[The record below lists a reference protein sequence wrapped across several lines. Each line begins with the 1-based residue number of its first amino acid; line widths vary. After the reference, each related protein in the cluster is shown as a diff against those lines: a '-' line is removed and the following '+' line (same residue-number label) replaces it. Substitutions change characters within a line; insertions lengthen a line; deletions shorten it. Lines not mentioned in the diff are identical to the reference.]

1 MNKPTYRILIVDD
14 EERLLRVLRLGL
26 KRHGFDIHTAQNGQE
41 ALQELLTRDFDLILT
56 DIRMP
61 EMGGDEFVIELNRLD
76 YRIPVVVMTAY
87 ADVDSAV
94 KTLKHGAKEYIKKP
108 FSVDELLDVLMRVLK
123 DVEPAE
129 RPSAATLKDGMEVH
143 EKSLVEKA
151 LLKTG
156 NNKSKAAKL
165 LNISERSLFYKI
177 KKYNIP
183 G

>member
-1 MNKPTYRILIVDD
+1 
-14 EERLLRVLRLGL
+14 
-26 KRHGFDIHTAQNGQE
+26 
-41 ALQELLTRDFDLILT
+41 
-56 DIRMP
+56 
-61 EMGGDEFVIELNRLD
+61 
-76 YRIPVVVMTAY
+76 
-87 ADVDSAV
+87 
-94 KTLKHGAKEYIKKP
+94 
-108 FSVDELLDVLMRVLK
+108 MRVLK

-129 RPSAATLKDGMEVH
+129 GPSAATLKDGMEVH

>member
-1 MNKPTYRILIVDD
+1 MSQSRYRILIVDD

-26 KRHGFDIHTAQNGQE
+26 KPYGFDVHTAAHGQE
-41 ALQELLTRDFDLILT
+41 ALQQLLSKDFDLILT

-61 EMGGDEFVIELNRLD
+61 EMGGDEFVIELNRLE

-108 FSVDELLDVLMRVLK
+108 FSVNELLDVLKRVL
-123 DVEPAE
+123 DEAQ
-129 RPSAATLKDGMEVH
+129 PSAGPSTATLKDGMEEH
-143 EKSLVEKA
+143 EKGLVEKA

-177 KKYNIP
+177 KKYNIL